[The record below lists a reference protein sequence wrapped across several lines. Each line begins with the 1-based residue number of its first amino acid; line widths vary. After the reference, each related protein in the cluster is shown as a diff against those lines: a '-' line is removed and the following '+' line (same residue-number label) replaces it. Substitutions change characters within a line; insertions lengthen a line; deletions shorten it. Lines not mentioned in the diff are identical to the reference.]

1 MIKFIRDGVINV
13 IKIKYKVYESE
24 FYVIKIYDN
33 FEGGE
38 LSVTFKP
45 KYYYAPQIILA
56 PAHPENMVFSYGVLP
71 LFCKEEFNEFSESM
85 KEIKPDIDDIYDF
98 FQNKENL
105 II

>member
-1 MIKFIRDGVINV
+1 MIRFIRDGVINV

-24 FYVIKIYDN
+24 FYIIKISDN
-33 FEGGE
+33 FEGGG
-38 LSVTFKP
+38 LAVTFKP

-56 PAHPENMVFSYGVLP
+56 PAHPENMVFSYGVIP
-71 LFCKEEFNEFSESM
+71 LLSKKEFDEFYES
-85 KEIKPDIDDIYDF
+85 IKKIKQDIDDIYEF